1 MIKIEKVKRRPV
13 YDITVEKNENFYANG
28 ILVHNCAEIVQVSS
42 YSKVQSRILKDK
54 ELLDKL
60 GLTEFYGMEKVN
72 ETSVCNLASI
82 ALPRFVNKNKTYNYN
97 KLFEVAYKATI
108 NLNRVIDTNFYPS
121 PAAKFSN
128 FCHRPIGLGVQGLAD
143 VFFTI
148 GIPYDSDEAKSLN
161 KQIFETIYYAAI
173 KASCDL
179 AKEEGP
185 YASYE
190 GSPIS
195 QGKLQF
201 DLWGVEPSDRW
212 DWKKLKEDIAKFGV
226 RNSLTTCVMPT
237 ASCVISSTKIQT
249 IEGVKSYQ
257 EIMSE
262 NGIDWESVEK
272 TNDQRWIQFKNP
284 LYVNTRFGVK
294 TADKIFYNGNVE
306 TLEIEMED
314 GKIFTCS
321 NNHKFLVNR
330 NSEDVWVRAD
340 ELNEGDDVLVVRI
353 KKITKS
359 GVKPTWDIEVNEVHE
374 YLMENGCVSHNT
386 SSILGN
392 EASYEAQTSNMY
404 LRRVLS
410 GEFILVNKY
419 LVRDLIKNNLWND
432 SMKNKIVINNGSVLN
447 IPEIPDN
454 LKEIY
459 KTVWEV
465 KQKDVIDMAADRGA
479 FIDQTQS
486 MNIFMEP
493 VNFAKLTNMHFYGWG
508 RRPILMSDNGEPI
521 IPKDENIQVI
531 YDKDGVAKFYRDK
544 RSSLKTGIYYL
555 RIKSAADAVKFTAT
569 KEESQAKNIE
579 DINCSL
585 DNSEDCIA
593 CSA

>member
-1 MIKIEKVKRRPV
+1 MKRKGSMAIYMEPWHGDIFDFLDLRKNQGKEEMRARDLFLAIWMNDLFMERVSLDEEWTLMCPNECPGLTEVYGEEFRTLYLKYESESKGRKVVKARELWNKILESQIETGTPYILYKDSINEKS
-13 YDITVEKNENFYANG
+13 NQANIG
-28 ILVHNCAEIVQVSS
+28 VVRSSNLCAEISEVTG
-42 YSKVQSRILKDK
+42 YTKAQSRILKDK

-60 GLTEFYGMEKVN
+60 GLSEFYGMEKVN
-72 ETSVCNLASI
+72 ETAVCNLASI

-179 AKEEGP
+179 AKEEGT

-237 ASCVISSTKIQT
+237 AS
-249 IEGVKSYQ
+249 
-257 EIMSE
+257 
-262 NGIDWESVEK
+262 
-272 TNDQRWIQFKNP
+272 
-284 LYVNTRFGVK
+284 
-294 TADKIFYNGNVE
+294 
-306 TLEIEMED
+306 
-314 GKIFTCS
+314 
-321 NNHKFLVNR
+321 
-330 NSEDVWVRAD
+330 
-340 ELNEGDDVLVVRI
+340 
-353 KKITKS
+353 
-359 GVKPTWDIEVNEVHE
+359 
-374 YLMENGCVSHNT
+374 T

-432 SMKNKIVINNGSVLN
+432 SMKNKIVVNNGSVLN

-459 KTVWEV
+459 KTVWEI